1 MSRVFRCSACGVF
14 VGAED
19 RFCWSCG
26 SEISSAESQRGAVAP
41 PPAPQLGLDPE
52 GALALRRAYL
62 AERRGRLK
70 EAEQLV
76 LSVLQRH
83 PDAVPALSMLAGILR
98 AKGDLIGSVAAAQRA
113 AEVAAGGSAPP
124 GAVER
129 AREERARVE
138 EQVVRELGGPSS
150 ARTNPI
156 SAFQSRGTVW
166 YRSRQLFFPLA
177 AMGTVA
183 LFLALVAVLQGA
195 WSGYAWF
202 GVSLVSAGWC
212 YNDAESRRQAGMAWA
227 SFVLCLGPFGLAIY
241 LLATQ

>member
-14 VGAED
+14 VEAED

-26 SEISSAESQRGAVAP
+26 SEISRVESQRRPAAP

-62 AERRGRLK
+62 AERRGRLE

-76 LSVLQRH
+76 LSVLERE

-113 AEVAAGGSAPP
+113 AEAAAGANAPP

-138 EQVVRELGGPSS
+138 EQVVRQLGGPLSGGS
-150 ARTNPI
+150 NPI
-156 SAFQSRGTVW
+156 SAFQLPATVW
-166 YRSRQLFFPLA
+166 YRSRRLLLALA

-212 YNDAESRRQAGMAWA
+212 YYDAESRRQASIAWA
-227 SFVLCLGPFGLAIY
+227 SFVLCLGPFGVAIY
-241 LLATQ
+241 LLTTQ